1 MLSNSRLEAIYVI
14 NQRKAFYRQIIPK
27 SSCARKETVDIE
39 IFIPSRNSDRN
50 IMQPVQPVEMNF
62 YQSNTYRRDL
72 IWMHLGDEPRFQE
85 RQQVKDQQSYSPT
98 QT

>member
-1 MLSNSRLEAIYVI
+1 
-14 NQRKAFYRQIIPK
+14 
-27 SSCARKETVDIE
+27 
-39 IFIPSRNSDRN
+39 
-50 IMQPVQPVEMNF
+50 MNF

-98 QT
+98 QTWQKYSMQGHMLDL